1 MPQYYKILDNG
12 QKPVKEK
19 AMPRKNQNTNR
30 QGGKKVNYRMREGS
44 NYYGDVTAKKKESA
58 FGKAEAGRMGR
69 VGRASNSRAEDAR
82 LAGKR
87 KARTSGRTADSRSG
101 RGGASRAEDSR
112 MKSKAPSKNY
122 KKGLYR

>member
-19 AMPRKNQNTNR
+19 AMPRKNQNVNR
-30 QGGKKVNYRMREGS
+30 QGGKKVNYRMAKGS
-44 NYYGDVTAKKKESA
+44 NYYGEVSGVKKKSTA
-58 FGKAEAGRMGR
+58 RTSGVAADRAKAP
-69 VGRASNSRAEDAR
+69 
-82 LAGKR
+82 
-87 KARTSGRTADSRSG
+87 ARTSGRTADSRSG
-101 RGGASRAEDSR
+101 RGGANRAEDSR